1 MLFRTIVC
9 ALGLLAILALFFCS
23 YLLPREVFASE
34 VIVKRESGVL
44 TKNGM
49 SLVRI
54 SSNVDLVKLKDDSS
68 NYNCWVYSGGDE
80 PDHEG
85 CSLYRASFLDG
96 ENITLDVQNGQE
108 SPKKFYFVI
117 QYKNKKIDNGGKVGL
132 ELWFVPRLISNP
144 ISVYIDG

>member
-9 ALGLLAILALFFCS
+9 SLGLLAILSLFFCS
-23 YLLPREVFASE
+23 YLLPQAVFASE
-34 VIVKRESGVL
+34 VIVKRESGAL

-54 SSNVDLVKLKDDSS
+54 SSNVDLVKLKEDSS
-68 NYNCWVYSGGDE
+68 NYNCWVYSSGDE
-80 PDHEG
+80 PDQEG
-85 CSLYRASFLDG
+85 CSLYRASFFDG
-96 ENITLDVQNGQE
+96 KNITWDVPNGQV
-108 SPKKFYFVI
+108 SPKNFYFVI
-117 QYKNKKIDNGGKVGL
+117 QYKNKKMNNRRKVGL